1 MELFEP
7 VEGAFNEGGLMDE
20 GGTIDPA
27 SGNDVPIGST
37 QEEVRDDIP
46 AQLSEGEFVLPAD
59 VVRYHGLEKIMELR
73 DEAKAG
79 LAKMEAMGQMG
90 NSEEATLPDDVP
102 FSMDDLE
109 MEDDGIAQYQVGGFV
124 QPPNPL
130 QMQQQVGFTGISGY
144 NPSQFQNYAPQY
156 QQYTGQP
163 LPTSL
168 PTYTAPTQ
176 QATPTY
182 TPPNPLPTFGEM
194 VTPTY
199 VIYVNDQ
206 GYELSIPVDANG
218 NPLIPVPAGYK
229 KKSEQAEEQPPES
242 QPQPDQPSSDQT
254 GDDGGGGGG
263 PSTPSGFQKS
273 PELQKF
279 ESDLDKIKDTSEF
292 KDIYEEFDNR
302 SIFEKARDV
311 VTGANKQYDEVADDI
326 AKTIYNTPVDQRPEM
341 YKELAIAFAEQ
352 KEKGPG
358 GIPVIDMTTP
368 EARAKAIAEGTITTS
383 PDQIK
388 DIRETAIT
396 DIADTDMS
404 PEAMQAAADELQ
416 TGVQSARVVGPKV
429 SAAEVAKTEEQITA
443 EERGEFEPEG
453 IDDKP
458 EVTSEIEGRTTIPA
472 DFATTTTRSPTR
484 GAIATDE
491 FADSPAKTDTTRDL
505 EQFERDSR
513 PIRER
518 DRTAERIQAEEFA
531 ASSFADEQAAAGRR
545 RESRGKTR
553 TESFESREDY
563 QSNVSKYE
571 SRGYSPSNARSAAR
585 NKTRADDAAR
595 AQTGNPNATAV
606 TSSDGTPV
614 TSTNPDGTKSIVTND
629 YKAEEQRQSE
639 DTGKSIVCTEMY
651 RQTQLDDWAKA
662 MKIWDVYQKKHLTTA
677 HEIGYHWLF
686 KPYVYGMRNSSILTQ
701 LGAYLAQERTKHLKY
716 VITKGRAK
724 DSLVGNLW
732 CKIIHPIVYIAGRI
746 KNG

>member
-1 MELFEP
+1 MALKKQMELFEP

-90 NSEEATLPDDVP
+90 NSEEATLSDDVP

-168 PTYTAPTQ
+168 PTYTTPTQ
-176 QATPTY
+176 QVTPTY

-218 NPLIPVPAGYK
+218 KPLIPVPAGYK
-229 KKSEQAEEQPPES
+229 KKSDIEEEEPPTS
-242 QPQPDQPSSDQT
+242 QPKPDQPSPDQT
-254 GDDGGGGGG
+254 DDDGDSGE

-279 ESDLDKIKDTSEF
+279 ESDLDKIKDTDAF
-292 KDIYEEFDNR
+292 KNVYEEFDKR
-302 SIFEKARDV
+302 TIFEKARDV
-311 VTGANKQYDEVADDI
+311 VTGADKQYKDFADKLAKGSMQYPEGKERDAYFTEV
-326 AKTIYNTPVDQRPEM
+326 
-341 YKELAIAFAEQ
+341 AIAFEEQ

-358 GIPVIDMTTP
+358 GIPVVTGTQRAEQIPDFVTGKS
-368 EARAKAIAEGTITTS
+368 ARTA
-383 PDQIK
+383 DQIK

-396 DIADTDMS
+396 DITDTS
-404 PEAMQAAADELQ
+404 PEAMQAAFEKEAGVRSAQVRQAD
-416 TGVQSARVVGPKV
+416 V
-429 SAAEVAKTEEQITA
+429 SAAEATKIER
-443 EERGEFEPEG
+443 EERGIF
-453 IDDKP
+453 DDDIK
-458 EVTSEIEGRTTIPA
+458 
-472 DFATTTTRSPTR
+472 
-484 GAIATDE
+484 
-491 FADSPAKTDTTRDL
+491 AKTTA
-505 EQFERDSR
+505 
-513 PIRER
+513 
-518 DRTAERIQAEEFA
+518 AERATAGEFTGDLPTERKASTPIDAAEFDVESETEREARVEREERGDFTGGTGASYKGRDAASEKAQAEEFA
-531 ASSFADEQAAAGRR
+531 SDTSGESDRRNTKTR
-545 RESRGKTR
+545 REQK
-553 TESFESREDY
+553 
-563 QSNVSKYE
+563 QSNSDYNPYEDKTVDYTSNSGRTFNVSGIATDDKPGKGTTFASGYLTTDSTGKVTGAAIPGSKEYE
-571 SRGYSPSNARSAAR
+571 DR
-585 NKTRADDAAR
+585 
-595 AQTGNPNATAV
+595 
-606 TSSDGTPV
+606 SSDDSSG
-614 TSTNPDGTKSIVTND
+614 
-629 YKAEEQRQSE
+629 SE
-639 DTGKSIVCTEMY
+639 KSIVCTEMY

-686 KPYVYGMRNSSILTQ
+686 KPYVRGMQNSNVLTQ
-701 LGAYLAQERTKHLKY
+701 LGAYLAQERTKHLKH

-724 DSLVGNLW
+724 DSLVGNIW
-732 CKIIHPIVYIAGRI
+732 CKFIHPIVYVAGRI